1 MNIINTVVK
10 RPVSVIMICLGVLL
24 LGGISLSRLSVDL
37 LPDLSYPKLT
47 IRTTYPGAVPEEVER
62 IVTEK
67 IEQAVS
73 MVHGLRRIHSVSRE
87 GVSIVT
93 LEFAWG
99 RDMDFASLH
108 VREKLDQLGRTLPRE
123 AGSPVI
129 IRLDPS
135 SQPIMALSVT
145 GENLVT
151 LKEFAR
157 DVIKRRLEQ
166 INGVA
171 LAELVGGLEREIE
184 VTIDRDKLETLGISI
199 DEVAKSIHSANLDLP
214 GGTILKGRYRYSLR
228 TTGSF
233 RKIKEIED
241 IVVAR
246 KNNSSFVY
254 LKDIGR
260 VRDWFKERES
270 ITLYNGKESIGILIQ
285 KEAGSNT
292 VKVSKKVRKI
302 LTQLQ
307 KEYPKIPIVI
317 AYDEAGFISKAVNN
331 VLQAI
336 ILGGILA
343 FLTLFF
349 FLHDLRNPV
358 SIAVVMPISII
369 TTFTL
374 LYFTGVSLNLMSL
387 GGLALGI
394 GMLVDSSIVVLEN
407 IFRHREEGMG
417 ARQAAITG
425 TKQVAMAVTAST
437 LTTIAVFLPVIYVQG
452 VAGQLFRDQAL
463 TVTFALLTS
472 LIASLTLLPVL
483 ASRFRSSGS
492 ELVYQDSG
500 LSENKTLT
508 RPNSIFGWIWYGPYA
523 VFSRTGR
530 ILTKFLKFI
539 IGKSRS
545 FLRGLQRVFE
555 IFTKP
560 VFDFFD
566 RVLMRMTGAY
576 ENLLVKVMDNK
587 AKSLTILFLF
597 FIVTFLIAMQLPRE
611 LMPKVDQGEFN
622 IEVLLE
628 PGASLSATKGVVLDI
643 EKTMINEPGVKD
655 IFSNI
660 GRTHFQMGADIKQ
673 SGLNRA
679 SIRVRMKKGRAAL
692 PLMNKLRKELNARI
706 NARISYNSGET
717 VLSQFLGSDQGDIR
731 IQVAGNNLSELQ
743 KLAAEVVEKCRK
755 IKSITDI
762 RSDFESGRPEY
773 RISIDRKAAGLY
785 GLSVYEITHHI
796 QNSVSGN
803 LADQFK
809 EFDRKI
815 DIRVRPKLEQR
826 NSIPKILDSIIK
838 APKGNVPLKDLVNVK
853 MSLGPIELH
862 RENQVETISV
872 YANSQGSSLART
884 IRKVENAVSEI
895 PVTGSYT
902 ITVGGA
908 KEEMSRS
915 YKSLMLAGLLA
926 LILVYMIMAA
936 QFESLLH
943 PLIILFSVPMAVTGT
958 IWLLFI
964 TGQSLNVIS
973 LIGIVVLVGIA
984 VNDAI
989 VKIDFINQE
998 RSKGE
1003 LIYNAV
1009 IEAGRKRFRPIVMTS
1024 VTTVFG
1030 LLPLAIGLGKGGELQ
1045 RPLALA
1051 VIGGLFTSTILT
1063 LILIPV
1069 IYSLLESF
1077 REKRLSDKSRI

>member
-1 MNIINTVVK
+1 MHIIDTVVK
-10 RPVSVIMICLGVLL
+10 RPVSVIMVCLGVLL
-24 LGGISLSRLSVDL
+24 IGGISLSRLSVDL
-37 LPDLSYPKLT
+37 LPDLSFPKLT

-108 VREKLDQLGRTLPRE
+108 VREKLDQLGRSLPRE
-123 AGSPVI
+123 AGKPVI

-135 SQPIMALSVT
+135 SQPIIALSVT

-151 LKEFAR
+151 LKELAR

-184 VTIDRDKLETLGISI
+184 VTVDRDKLETLGLSVE
-199 DEVAKSIHSANLDLP
+199 EVANSIRAANLDLP

-233 RKIKEIED
+233 RKISEIED
-241 IVVAR
+241 IVVGR
-246 KNNSSFVY
+246 KSNRAFVY
-254 LKDIGR
+254 LKDIGK

-285 KEAGSNT
+285 KEAGANT
-292 VKVSKKVRKI
+292 VKVSKKVRSV
-302 LTQLQ
+302 LAQLQ
-307 KEYPKIPIVI
+307 KEYPNIPIVI
-317 AYDEAGFISKAVNN
+317 AYDEAGFISKAVSN

-374 LYFTGVSLNLMSL
+374 LYFAGVSLNLMSL
-387 GGLALGI
+387 GGLALGV

-407 IFRHREEGMG
+407 IFRHREEGLN
-417 ARQAAITG
+417 AKEAAVSG

-463 TVTFALLTS
+463 TVTFALLAS

-483 ASRFRSSGS
+483 ASRFR
-492 ELVYQDSG
+492 
-500 LSENKTLT
+500 
-508 RPNSIFGWIWYGPYA
+508 RPGTDLDYYETGFTEKKSTPRPSNIFGWIWYGPYSA
-523 VFSRTGR
+523 ALFISRLFTG
-530 ILTKFLKFI
+530 FLKSVIRSAVSI
-539 IGKSRS
+539 IHKLSS
-545 FLRGLQRVFE
+545 
-555 IFTKP
+555 IFNVITKP
-560 VFDFFD
+560 VFNMFD
-566 RVLMRMTGAY
+566 NSLKRMTGSY
-576 ENLLVKVMDNK
+576 EHLLTKVMDNK

-597 FIVTFLIAMQLPRE
+597 FIVTFYIAMHLPRE

-622 IEVLLE
+622 IELLLD
-628 PGASLSATKGVVLDI
+628 PGTSLSATRNVVLEI
-643 EKTMINEPGVKD
+643 EKSILNEPGVKD

-660 GRTHFQMGADIKQ
+660 GRTHFQMGANIKQ

-679 SIRVRMKKGRAAL
+679 NIRVRMEKGYAAL
-692 PLMNKLRKELNARI
+692 PMMNKLRRKLNKKI
-706 NARISYNSGET
+706 NARLSYSSGET

-731 IQVAGNNLSELQ
+731 IQVTGNNTSVL
-743 KLAAEVVEKCRK
+743 KDLADQVINKCRGLK
-755 IKSITDI
+755 GVTDI
-762 RSDFESGRPEY
+762 KSDFESGRPEY
-773 RISIDRKAAGLY
+773 RITINRQAAGLY
-785 GLSVYEITHHI
+785 NLSVHQITSHI
-796 QNSVSGN
+796 QNSVAGN

-815 DIRVRPKLEQR
+815 DIRVRPRLEQR
-826 NSIPKILDSIIK
+826 NSIPKILNSVIK
-838 APKGNVPLKDLVNVK
+838 TSEGYVPLKELVHVK

-862 RENQVETISV
+862 RENQVKTISI

-884 IRKVENAVSEI
+884 IRLVEKAVSEI

-915 YKSLMLAGLLA
+915 YKSLMLAALLA
-926 LILVYMIMAA
+926 IILVYMIMAA

-964 TGQSLNVIS
+964 TGHSLNVIS

-998 RSKGE
+998 RRQGKS
-1003 LIYNAV
+1003 IYDAV
-1009 IEAGRKRFRPIVMTS
+1009 MEAGKKRFRPIVMTS

-1030 LLPLAIGLGKGGELQ
+1030 LLPLAVGLGEGGELQ

-1051 VIGGLFTSTILT
+1051 VIGGLFTSTLLT

-1077 REKRLSDKSRI
+1077 REKRTPSNSRI